1 MEKKFIRVRQLKDI
15 VIFFLLIIIGC
26 LMTSVT
32 EIIGVNV
39 VGFVIIISG
48 FVYAFVLRDV
58 YKDVDTGEKY
68 LRKEL
73 LFKQEMKYA
82 ILSVIGS
89 APETIKISEEGKG
102 QVVRLEIYYGKTSGK
117 AYLQLF
123 EYVPHQYEPCSD
135 IYEYE
140 TNRIKKLIK

>member
-1 MEKKFIRVRQLKDI
+1 MKKNFIRVRQLKDI

-89 APETIKISEEGKG
+89 APETRKISEEGKG

>member
-58 YKDVDTGEKY
+58 YKDVDTEEKY

-73 LFKQEMKYA
+73 LFKQEMKGE
-82 ILSVIGS
+82 ILSVLDS
-89 APETIKISEEGKG
+89 APESIKLTEEGKG
-102 QVVRLEIYYGKTSGK
+102 QVIKLDIYYGKSSGK

-123 EYVPHQYEPCSD
+123 EYVPHQYKPCSE

-140 TNRIKKLIK
+140 TNKLEKLLK

>member
-58 YKDVDTGEKY
+58 YKDVETGEKY

>member
-1 MEKKFIRVRQLKDI
+1 MKKNFIRVRQLKDI

-73 LFKQEMKYA
+73 LFKQEMKGE
-82 ILSVIGS
+82 ILSVLDS
-89 APETIKISEEGKG
+89 APESIKLTEEGKG
-102 QVVRLEIYYGKTSGK
+102 QVIKLDIYYGKSSGK

-123 EYVPHQYEPCSD
+123 EYVPHQYKPCSE

-140 TNRIKKLIK
+140 TNKLEKLLK

>member
-1 MEKKFIRVRQLKDI
+1 MKKNFIRVRQLKDI

>member
-73 LFKQEMKYA
+73 LFKQEMKGE
-82 ILSVIGS
+82 ILSVLDS
-89 APETIKISEEGKG
+89 APESIKLTEEGKG
-102 QVVRLEIYYGKTSGK
+102 QVIKLDIYYGKSSGK

-123 EYVPHQYEPCSD
+123 EYVPHQYKPCSE

-140 TNRIKKLIK
+140 TNKLEKLLK

>member
-1 MEKKFIRVRQLKDI
+1 MKKNFIRVRQLKDI

-102 QVVRLEIYYGKTSGK
+102 QVVRLEIYYGKSSGK

-123 EYVPHQYEPCSD
+123 EYVPHQYKPCSE

-140 TNRIKKLIK
+140 TNKLEKLLK